1 MNKRK
6 GKLTIGDKVLLSN
19 TWGYAEP
26 VIAEISSITMEKK
39 EISQI
44 PYHKKDRC
52 IFYFL
57 NDSVSAQG
65 SQVEAVPADSRPN
78 L

>member
-26 VIAEISSITMEKK
+26 VIAVISSITMEKK
-39 EISQI
+39 EICQI

-57 NDSVSAQG
+57 KDSVSAQG